1 MLHAFTHTLSR
12 LCSPDQ
18 RILLAVSGGVDSMV
32 MLHLFHQTGHKI
44 GVAHCNFQL
53 RNTASDEDERLVQQ
67 TCEQYK
73 IPFHA
78 TRFETNNYAA
88 VNGLS
93 TQMAARELR
102 YAWFRE
108 VMLANHY
115 DLLAT
120 AHHLNDNLE
129 TTLLNFVRGTGISGI
144 KGIPPTT
151 DNIIRPLLAFTK
163 KELVEYAN
171 DNKITWREDASNAT
185 DDYDR
190 NQLRHQVIPQLQELN
205 PALEETFK
213 RTNQRLQGAAAVFQL
228 GLRHL
233 RQQFVREE
241 KNRITISTDLLQH
254 ITFPEVVL
262 WELLKDYGFN
272 HTQCAD
278 AVAAADQ
285 SGKRFLSTG
294 YQLTTDRKAWIVAP
308 LATEMSATEI
318 HPNDKKVTLGALELT
333 LERTT
338 NNSFSTH
345 PATAQLDASKITF
358 PLTWRKWKEGD
369 TFAPLGMDNQKKLSN
384 FFIDAKV
391 PRTDKDVAT
400 VLESNGNI
408 IWVVGYRIDNRYKI
422 TAQTKDVLQLTLQPE
437 L

>member
-1 MLHAFTHTLSR
+1 MLRPFTHQMTH
-12 LCSPDQ
+12 LCHPDQ

-32 MLHLFHQTGHKI
+32 MLHLFHQAGYQV

-53 RNTASDEDERLVQQ
+53 RGAASDEDERLVKQK
-67 TCEQYK
+67 CEQWK
-73 IPFHA
+73 IPFHS
-78 TRFETNNYAA
+78 TPFETNNYAA

-108 VMLANHY
+108 LMQEHTY

-144 KGIPPTT
+144 KGIPPKT

-163 KELVEYAN
+163 KELVDYAN
-171 DNKITWREDASNAT
+171 DNKLTWREDASNAT

-190 NQLRHQVIPQLQELN
+190 NLLRHQVIPHLQQLN
-205 PALEETFK
+205 PALEETFQ

-228 GLRHL
+228 GLNQL
-233 RQQFVREE
+233 RQQFVTQE
-241 KNRITISTDLLQH
+241 KDRITISTQLLDVA
-254 ITFPEVVL
+254 FPEVVL

-272 HTQCAD
+272 HSQCAD
-278 AVAAADQ
+278 AVGAANQ
-285 SGKRFLSTG
+285 SGKIFHSTSH
-294 YQLTTDRKAWIVAP
+294 QLAIDRQAWIIAP
-308 LATEMSATEI
+308 RAAETNAIAI
-318 HPNDKKVTLGALELT
+318 HPNDKKVTLGAWDLT
-333 LERTT
+333 IAPSNDNTI
-338 NNSFSTH
+338 STQ
-345 PATAQLDASKITF
+345 PTEAKLDAAHITF

-369 TFAPLGMDNQKKLSN
+369 AFTPLGMRNQKKLSD

-400 VLESNGNI
+400 VLESNGEI

-422 TAQTKDVLQLTLQPE
+422 TDQTKEVLQLTLRSH